1 MEDHDKTRGEIHGL
15 VLFIKH
21 VGNNTVYSMEETI
34 KQCPV
39 IKEKLPEVF
48 VDGEN
53 TMPVGDIDQFKGH
66 GGSTPHGIEI
76 PASRAEAAVAAE
88 RDEFQF
94 TTVRTA
100 VHGTAKSRVAAVDH
114 FIHVFCYRL
123 AWM

>member
-1 MEDHDKTRGEIHGL
+1 MK
-15 VLFIKH
+15 K
-21 VGNNTVYSMEETI
+21 
-34 KQCPV
+34 
-39 IKEKLPEVF
+39 KLPEVF

-94 TTVRTA
+94 TTVRAAIHCSAVGRVTA
-100 VHGTAKSRVAAVDH
+100 IDH
-114 FIHVFCYRL
+114 FVHVFNNRST
-123 AWM
+123 WM

>member
-1 MEDHDKTRGEIHGL
+1 MENHDKTGGEIHGL
-15 VLFIKH
+15 VLLIKH

-66 GGSTPHGIEI
+66 GGSASHGIEI
-76 PASRAEAAVAAE
+76 PTGRTETAMTAE
-88 RDEFQF
+88 RD
-94 TTVRTA
+94 
-100 VHGTAKSRVAAVDH
+100 K
-114 FIHVFCYRL
+114 L
-123 AWM
+123 